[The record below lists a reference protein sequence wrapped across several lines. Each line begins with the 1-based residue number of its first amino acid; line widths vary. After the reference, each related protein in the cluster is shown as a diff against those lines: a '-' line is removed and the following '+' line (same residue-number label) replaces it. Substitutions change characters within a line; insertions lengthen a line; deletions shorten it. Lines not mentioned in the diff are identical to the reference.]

1 MTGPGSSAWL
11 SLIWRDV
18 RLAWTGGGL
27 WLPIVFYLAVATLF
41 PFVVG
46 PDKALLART
55 GGGVLWI
62 AALLA
67 SLLPIERL
75 ILPDRQSGVLDQLA
89 LRGWSDEWLALTK
102 ITGHIAGFGLP
113 LLLATP
119 VALVLMGVPDGK
131 MGILFWGLA
140 LAMPALAGLGVTI
153 SALTAGLTG
162 AAALGGL
169 LLVPLSVPLL
179 IFGAGTLGENPG
191 SAMQLLA
198 ATSIAMTAL
207 SPFAAGAALRA
218 ARD

>member
-1 MTGPGSSAWL
+1 VNGFI
-11 SLIWRDV
+11 SLVWRDV

-27 WLPIVFYLAVATLF
+27 WLPIIFYLAVATLF

-46 PDKALLART
+46 PDRVLLART

-75 ILPDRQSGVLDQLA
+75 ILPDRQTGVLDQLA
-89 LRGWSDEWLALTK
+89 LRGWSDEWLAGAK
-102 ITGHIAGFGLP
+102 IVGHIAGFGVP

-119 VALVLMGVPDGK
+119 VAIVLLGLPDGK
-131 MGILFWGLA
+131 ASTMITGLA
-140 LAMPALAGLGVTI
+140 LALPALAGLGVTI
-153 SALTAGLTG
+153 AALTAGLNG

-169 LLVPLSVPLL
+169 LLVPLAIPVL
-179 IFGAGTLGENPG
+179 IFGAGTLGDSSG
-191 SAMQLLA
+191 SALQLLA
-198 ATSIAMTAL
+198 ATSLAITAL

-218 ARD
+218 GRE

>member
-1 MTGPGSSAWL
+1 MSGFF
-11 SLIWRDV
+11 SLIRRDV

-27 WLPIVFYLAVATLF
+27 WLPIIFYLAVATLY

-46 PDKALLART
+46 PDRALLART
-55 GGGVLWI
+55 GGGILWI

-89 LRGWSDEWLALTK
+89 LRGWSDEWLASAK
-102 ITGHIAGFGLP
+102 IAGHVAAFGLP

-119 VALVLMGVPDGK
+119 VAVVLLGLPDGK
-131 MGILFWGLA
+131 ASDLLLGLA
-140 LAMPALAGLGVTI
+140 FALPALAGLGVTI
-153 SALTAGLTG
+153 AALTAGLSG

-169 LLVPLSVPLL
+169 LMVPLAIPML
-179 IFGAGTLGENPG
+179 IFGAGTLGDSPG
-191 SAMQLLA
+191 SALQLLA

-218 ARD
+218 GRD

>member
-1 MTGPGSSAWL
+1 VKGFA
-11 SLIWRDV
+11 SLVWRDV

-27 WLPIVFYLAVATLF
+27 WLPVVFYLAVATLF

-75 ILPDRQSGVLDQLA
+75 ILPDRQTGVLDQLA
-89 LRGWSDEWLALTK
+89 LRGWSDEGLAAAK
-102 ITGHIAGFGLP
+102 IAGHITGFGLP

-119 VALVLMGVPDGK
+119 IALVLMGVPDGQ
-131 MGILFWGLA
+131 MAMVFWGLA

-153 SALTAGLTG
+153 AALTAGLSG

-169 LLVPLSVPLL
+169 LMVPLAVPLL
-179 IFGAGTLGENPG
+179 IFGAGTLGDNAG
-191 SAMQLLA
+191 NALQLLG
-198 ATSIAMTAL
+198 ATSLAMTAL

-218 ARD
+218 GRC